1 MNTEL
6 TTTTEVT
13 DVQIQRE
20 NAAFELLQRQ
30 AKMFAS
36 SSLVPKEFQGNLA
49 NCAIGVNIAKR
60 LGADPFMV
68 LQNIDIIHGRPSF
81 RASFLIA
88 MVNASGRFEPLQFK
102 VEGEGAKKS
111 CVAWTRPKG
120 GGDPLEGPPV
130 SMEMAKAEGW
140 STKNGS
146 KWQTMPDLM
155 LRYRAAAF
163 FARLY
168 APDITLGMLTVE
180 ESQDI
185 APVRDVTPKVKSASQ
200 SKLFSAPEPAPL
212 VEVEPESLAQQIAGK
227 CESSGISWPD
237 VARIACD
244 NGFADDIFQTAE
256 QAPDDTLRDILSAW
270 SQIELAAK

>member
-1 MNTEL
+1 
-6 TTTTEVT
+6 
-13 DVQIQRE
+13 
-20 NAAFELLQRQ
+20 
-30 AKMFAS
+30 
-36 SSLVPKEFQGNLA
+36 
-49 NCAIGVNIAKR
+49 
-60 LGADPFMV
+60 MV
-68 LQNIDIIHGRPSF
+68 LQNIDIIHNRPSF

-88 MVNASGRFEPLQFK
+88 MVNASGRFEPLQFR
-102 VEGEGAKKS
+102 VEGEGQERS

-120 GGDPLEGPPV
+120 GGDSLEGPPV
-130 SMEMAKAEGW
+130 TMAMAKAEGW

-185 APVRDVTPKVKSASQ
+185 APVRDVTPKAKPASQ
-200 SKLFSAPEPAPL
+200 SKLFAAAEPAPL
-212 VEVEPESLAQQIAGK
+212 VDVHIESIASQISGMCQA
-227 CESSGISWPD
+227 SGIAWEN

-244 NGFADDIFQTAE
+244 NGFADDIYQSPE
-256 QAPDDTLRDILSAW
+256 QAPYNTLSDILSAW
-270 SQIELAAK
+270 SLIEALAK

>member
-13 DVQIQRE
+13 DLQIQRE

-30 AKMFAS
+30 AKMFAA

-88 MVNASGRFEPLQFK
+88 MVNASGRFEPLQFR
-102 VEGEGAKKS
+102 VEGEGATRS

-120 GGDPLEGPPV
+120 GGDSLEGPPV
-130 SMEMAKAEGW
+130 TMAMAKAEGW

-185 APVRDVTPKVKSASQ
+185 APVRDVTPKVKPASQ
-200 SKLFSAPEPAPL
+200 SKLFSAPEPAL
-212 VEVEPESLAQQIAGK
+212 VEVEAESLASQIAGK
-227 CESSGISWPD
+227 CAASGIPWAD

-244 NGFADDIFQTAE
+244 NGLADDIYQSPE
-256 QAPDDTLRDILSAW
+256 QAPDTTLSDILSAW